1 MNDHK
6 ILYIGHWD
14 EHQVAQKESTGT
26 LLGLAWLVVAVDVWS
41 VAFLLEK
48 PHSDVVNFVFF
59 SWKTPSLLTAH
70 CTYSFYI
77 LSLINY

>member
-26 LLGLAWLVVAVDVWS
+26 LLGLACLVVAVDVWS
-41 VAFLLEK
+41 VCR
-48 PHSDVVNFVFF
+48 F
-59 SWKTPSLLTAH
+59 SPGKAAL
-70 CTYSFYI
+70 
-77 LSLINY
+77 

>member
-6 ILYIGHWD
+6 ILYIVHWD

-26 LLGLAWLVVAVDVWS
+26 LLGLAWLVVAVDS
-41 VAFLLEK
+41 I
-48 PHSDVVNFVFF
+48 
-59 SWKTPSLLTAH
+59 TAH
-70 CTYSFYI
+70 CSYSFYI